1 MLVLHVDDSF
11 PGDDGLHV
19 DDSFPGDDGLHV
31 DDDYDNDWNDDD
43 KDNGDTYADT
53 VDGSRNMKV
62 RQTIICSFIFPTLTG
77 GGANYANVFEGSAT
91 QPGDYAVSIL
101 SGMFLFG
108 GW

>member
-19 DDSFPGDDGLHV
+19 DDSFPGDDGLQ